1 MNYFSIERNERCW
14 EEVFLKDNDEPIFMN
29 YLMLTY
35 DEMKDQDDLE
45 DFILA
50 VMEATNNVS
59 EEETSQTIIT
69 LIGEDDVFIWSIV
82 MGPNENV
89 DINYFLVDWTKDGKK
104 YRYES

>member
-50 VMEATNNVS
+50 VMEATNTVS

-82 MGPNENV
+82 MGPNENG